1 MRLVIVLIPGGKQ
14 RCASQLIVFFYR
26 ALPVCVL
33 PSLTATDLQEV
44 MKDVTYG
51 PNEDQLTEDQVCIRR
66 KRLERGS

>member
-1 MRLVIVLIPGGKQ
+1 M
-14 RCASQLIVFFYR
+14 
-26 ALPVCVL
+26 L

-66 KRLERGS
+66 KRWERGSLRREEEWRKGQSGGNKRIKE

>member
-1 MRLVIVLIPGGKQ
+1 M
-14 RCASQLIVFFYR
+14 
-26 ALPVCVL
+26 L

-66 KRLERGS
+66 KEVGEGGS